1 MTKGTQM
8 SAASHPLRPSEHSHK
23 AGMSGLVLGATGVVF
38 GDIGTSPIYALH
50 ETFAKSG
57 TAIQDIYGVVS
68 LVFWAL
74 MLVVTIKYLTFV
86 MRADNNGEGGILALL
101 SLMPSRYRDT
111 RTRGQAVLLILVLVG
126 TALLFGDG
134 VLTPAISVLS
144 ATEGLALVNAH
155 LADFAVPLTVV
166 ILIALFSVQRRGT
179 HTIGQVFG
187 PVMVVW
193 FLTLA
198 GLGIYRFAS
207 HPAVIQALSPT
218 YSFQY
223 IHHHGFRTLAVLSS
237 VILSVTGAE
246 ALYADMG
253 HFGAR
258 PIRFAWIGLVGPSL
272 VLCYLGQ
279 AALVSQHPETASS
292 PFFSLAPNPT
302 STLLFVGL
310 ATAATVIASQ
320 ALITGVFSLSRQAI
334 QLGLFPRLTIH
345 HTSEEHEGQIYVP
358 IVNWLV
364 GATSIFLVVA
374 FKSSSALAHAY
385 VLAIAGTMAI
395 TTVAFY
401 RVARDIWKWPLVR
414 LVPLTVGFMIVDMA
428 FLFGTAGNILSGG
441 WVPILLGSFVLAV
454 MLLWRAGYRALG
466 AAMRRQSMTWQ
477 GVYAGIEE
485 GRIATLPGVGIF
497 MASPA
502 EEVPSALASHVQALH
517 SLPEQVVVV
526 TVVSEPFP
534 TATNPVTVDQVSDR
548 LSKVRVPVGYMES
561 IDLPALLRL
570 HLLGGLEESATYYLS
585 ERRFLATDS
594 GTLNHRTEALFGLLH
609 RNSATPTQ
617 YFGLPYD
624 RVISLG
630 TRIDL

>member
-1 MTKGTQM
+1 MP
-8 SAASHPLRPSEHSHK
+8 AASQPLRPSAHPHK
-23 AGMSGLVLGATGVVF
+23 VGMAGLVLGATGVVF

-57 TAIQDIYGVVS
+57 TALQDIYGVTS

-74 MLVVTIKYLTFV
+74 MLVVSLKYLTFV

-101 SLMPSRYRDT
+101 SLMPGKYRDT
-111 RTRGQAVLLILVLVG
+111 HTRKQALLLILVLVG

-144 ATEGLALVNAH
+144 ATEGLALVNPRF
-155 LADFAVPLTVV
+155 ADFAVPLTVV
-166 ILIALFSVQRRGT
+166 ILMALFSVQRRGT

-187 PVMVVW
+187 PVMVIW
-193 FLTLA
+193 FITLA
-198 GLGIYRFAS
+198 GLGTYRFMS
-207 HPAVIQALSPT
+207 HPEVIKALSPSFALT
-218 YSFQY
+218 YM
-223 IHHHGFRTLAVLSS
+223 HNHGLRTFALLSS

-258 PIRFAWIGLVGPSL
+258 PIRMAWIGLVGPSL

-279 AALVSQHPETASS
+279 AALVSENPAAASS

-302 STLLFVGL
+302 ATLLLVGL

-345 HTSEEHEGQIYVP
+345 HTSKDHEGQIYVP

-385 VLAIAGTMAI
+385 VLAIAGTMSI
-395 TTVAFY
+395 TTIAFH
-401 RVARDIWKWPLVR
+401 RVARDVWDWPLWKV
-414 LVPLTVGFMIVDMA
+414 LPLTTGFMIVDMS
-428 FLFGTAGNILSGG
+428 FLIGTAGNILSGG

-454 MLLWRAGYRALG
+454 MVLWRAGYRALG
-466 AAMRRQSMTWQ
+466 AAMARQSMTWQ
-477 GVYAGIEE
+477 AIYAGIEE

-502 EEVPSALASHVQALH
+502 EEVPSALCSHVQALH
-517 SLPEQVVVV
+517 SLPESVVVV
-526 TVVSEPFP
+526 TVVSEPYP
-534 TATNPVTVDQVSDR
+534 TATNPVTVDQISDR

-561 IDLPALLRL
+561 VDLPALLRL
-570 HLLGGLEESATYYLS
+570 HLLGELEDNATYYLS
-585 ERRFLATDS
+585 ERRFLATNS
-594 GTLNHRTEALFGLLH
+594 GTLGHRTEALFGLLH
-609 RNSATPTQ
+609 RNSATATQ